1 MLEGISG
8 AATGPMVTRLVL
20 LGAPGAGKG
29 TQGVRLA
36 ERLGV
41 PLVASGE
48 LLRRA
53 VAAGTPLGLSARD
66 FMDRGELAPDELVL
80 QVVLERLTRADAEH
94 GFILDGFPRTLRQAE
109 SLDDALGAAG
119 RALERVVELRVPT
132 DLLLARIA
140 GRAQR
145 DGRSDDREGVVAN
158 RLRVYL
164 AQTAPLIDYYQ
175 ARGLLVPVDG
185 IGTVEAV
192 AERIDRALTSSRP
205 GDAYDRDTYDHI
217 RPSDDAAT

>member
-1 MLEGISG
+1 MEGVVMAERG
-8 AATGPMVTRLVL
+8 QVRRLVL

-29 TQGVRLA
+29 TQAARLA

-41 PLVASGE
+41 PHVASGE

-53 VAAGTPLGLSARD
+53 VEDGTPLGTTASSY
-66 FMDRGELAPDELVL
+66 MDRGELVPDDLVL
-80 QVVLERLTRADAEH
+80 HVVLDRLGQADAER
-94 GFILDGFPRTLRQAE
+94 GFILDGFPRTRAQAV
-109 SLDDALGAAG
+109 SLDAELGAAG

-140 GRAQR
+140 TRASR

-164 AQTAPLIDYYQ
+164 DQTAPLVDYYR

-185 IGTVEAV
+185 VGTIEAV
-192 AERIDRALTSSRP
+192 AERIAQALAPSRP
-205 GDAYDRDTYDHI
+205 
-217 RPSDDAAT
+217 DAAPA

>member
-1 MLEGISG
+1 MPDGKSDG
-8 AATGPMVTRLVL
+8 AIGRMVTRLVL

-41 PLVASGE
+41 PLIASGE
-48 LLRRA
+48 LLRQA

-66 FMDRGELAPDELVL
+66 FMDRGELVPDELVL
-80 QVVLERLTRADAEH
+80 QVVLERLIQADAER

-109 SLDDALGAAG
+109 SLDDALATTD

-132 DLLLARIA
+132 DQLLARIA
-140 GRAQR
+140 GRATR

-175 ARGLLVPVDG
+175 ARGLHVPVDG

-192 AERIDRALTSSRP
+192 ANRVDRALASSRP
-205 GDAYDRDTYDHI
+205 GGAYDSNA
-217 RPSDDAAT
+217 PVDDAAT